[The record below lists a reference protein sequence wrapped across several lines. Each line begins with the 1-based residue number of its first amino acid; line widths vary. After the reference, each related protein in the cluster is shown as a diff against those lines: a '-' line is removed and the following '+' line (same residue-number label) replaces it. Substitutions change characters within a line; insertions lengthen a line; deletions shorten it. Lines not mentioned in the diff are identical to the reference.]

1 MKRVGLVSFI
11 HESNTFNP
19 VFTTR
24 EMFDDSVV
32 FGEEVVDRWGEA
44 HHEVGGMIEE
54 AACLGVELVPLV
66 AAWVMPA
73 GPLLEEAYEGI
84 LGEILTRV
92 SGLSLDGLLLSL
104 HGAMVSSHIRD
115 ADGNTAEK
123 IRRLVGSSLPVVL
136 TLDLHA
142 NVSER
147 LIENVTATT
156 IYRSYPHL
164 DQRERGR
171 EAARIMNQ
179 ILEGEASP
187 IQSLVKP
194 PLAITIL
201 AQETTKEPMAG
212 LYRALVET
220 IQQPGIIS
228 ASIAPGFAYADV
240 EEMGTSFL
248 VVSDGD
254 QQQAREAAVKL
265 ANQAWRQ
272 RDRLNLT
279 GTPVDEAVEQVAQAE
294 LTPIT
299 LLDAGDNVGGGSPG
313 DGTVIFE
320 ALAEAGVEDGLVV
333 LFDPAAV
340 QACAAAGVGE
350 SVALEVGGKSD
361 QLHGDPVAIEGRV
374 RCLHDGMFVE
384 EEPRHGGSRINQQGL
399 TAVVETRERHT
410 VVLTSLRMAPFSLEQ
425 ILSLGVKPQQKRVL
439 IAKGAI
445 APRAA
450 YEPVSASML
459 EVDSPGITAANPSR
473 FTYRHRVQ
481 PMFPF
486 EPDTDW
492 DSSLA

>member
-1 MKRVGLVSFI
+1 MRVGLVSFI

-32 FGEEVVDRWGEA
+32 FGDEVIHRWGEA

-54 AACLGVELVPLV
+54 VARVGVELVPLV

-73 GPLLEEAYEGI
+73 GPLLERAYEEV
-84 LGEILTRV
+84 LEEILTRV
-92 SGLSLDGLLLSL
+92 SSESLDGLLLSL

-115 ADGNTAEK
+115 ADGNTAER
-123 IRRLVGSSLPVVL
+123 IRSLVGSSLPVVL

-142 NVSER
+142 NVSPR
-147 LIENVTATT
+147 MVENVTATT
-156 IYRSYPHL
+156 IYRTYPHL

-171 EAARIMNQ
+171 EAARILNQ
-179 ILEGEASP
+179 ILDGETHP
-187 IQSLVKP
+187 VQSLVKP

-201 AQETTKEPMAG
+201 AQETTKEPIGG
-212 LYRALVET
+212 LYRALEET
-220 IQQPGIIS
+220 IQEPGVIS

-248 VVSDGD
+248 VVSDGN

-265 ANQAWRQ
+265 ADQAWRQ

-279 GTPVDEAVEQVAQAE
+279 GTPVEEAVEQVAQSE

-299 LLDAGDNVGGGSPG
+299 LLDTGDNVGGGSPG
-313 DGTVIFE
+313 DGTVIFQ

-333 LFDPAAV
+333 LFDPVAV

-361 QLHGDPVAIEGRV
+361 RLHGDPVPIEGRV

-384 EEPRHGGSRINQQGL
+384 EQPRHGGSRINQQGL
-399 TAVVETRERHT
+399 TAVVETSKRHT

-425 ILSLGVKPQQKRVL
+425 ILSLGVKPRHKRVL

-450 YEPVSASML
+450 YEPVSANML

-473 FTYRHRVQ
+473 FTYHHRSQ

-486 EPDTDW
+486 EPETHW
-492 DSSLA
+492 DPSE

>member
-1 MKRVGLVSFI
+1 MKVGLVSFI

-32 FGEEVVDRWGEA
+32 FGDTVIQRWGEA

-54 AACLGVELVPLV
+54 ATRGGVELVPLV

-73 GPLLEEAYEGI
+73 GPLLEEAYE
-84 LGEILTRV
+84 EILEEILRRV
-92 SGLSLDGLLLSL
+92 SGESLDGLLLSL

-115 ADGNTAEK
+115 ADGNTAER
-123 IRRLVGSSLPVVL
+123 IREVVGLSLPVVL

-142 NVSER
+142 NVSAR
-147 LIENVTATT
+147 MIDNVTATT

-171 EAARIMNQ
+171 EAARILNQ
-179 ILEGEASP
+179 ILEGETSP
-187 IQSLVKP
+187 VQALVKP

-212 LYRALVET
+212 LYRALEET
-220 IQQPGIIS
+220 IQQPGVIS

-254 QQQAREAAVKL
+254 PQQAREAAVKL
-265 ANQAWRQ
+265 ADQAWRQ

-279 GTPVDEAVEQVAQAE
+279 GTPVEEAVEQVAQSE
-294 LTPIT
+294 RTPIT

-313 DGTVIFE
+313 DGTVIFQ
-320 ALAEAGVEDGLVV
+320 ALAEAGVENGLVV
-333 LFDPAAV
+333 LFDPEAV
-340 QACAAAGVGE
+340 EGCAAAGVGE
-350 SVALEVGGKSD
+350 HVALEVGGKSD
-361 QLHGDPVAIEGRV
+361 RLHGDPVPIEGRV
-374 RCLHDGMFVE
+374 RCLQDGMFIE

-399 TAVVETRERHT
+399 TAVVETKEHHT

-425 ILSLGVKPQQKRVL
+425 ILSLGVKPRQKRVL

-450 YEPVSASML
+450 YEPVSATML

-473 FTYRHRVQ
+473 FSYRHRTQ

-486 EPDTDW
+486 EPETHW
-492 DSSLA
+492 DS

>member
-19 VFTTR
+19 VLTTR
-24 EMFDDSVV
+24 EMFDDDVV
-32 FGEEVVDRWGEA
+32 FGDEVTHRWGET

-54 AACLGVELVPLV
+54 AGRVGMDLVPLV

-73 GPLLEEAYEGI
+73 GPLLEQAYEGI
-84 LGEILTRV
+84 LEEILNRV
-92 SGLSLDGLLLSL
+92 SGESIDGLLLSL

-115 ADGNTAEK
+115 ADGSTAEK
-123 IRRLVGSSLPVVL
+123 IRQLVGPSLPVVL

-142 NVSER
+142 NVSTR
-147 LIENVTATT
+147 MVENVTATT
-156 IYRSYPHL
+156 IYRTYPHL

-179 ILEGEASP
+179 ILEGETRP
-187 IQSLVKP
+187 VQSLVKP

-212 LYRALVET
+212 LYRALEET
-220 IQQPGIIS
+220 IQQPGVIS

-240 EEMGTSFL
+240 EEMGSSFL

-254 QQQAREAAVKL
+254 WERAREGAAKL
-265 ANQAWRQ
+265 ADQAWRQ
-272 RDRLNLT
+272 RERLNLT
-279 GTPVDEAVEQVAQAE
+279 GTPVGEAVEQVSQSE

-313 DGTVIFE
+313 DGTVIFQ
-320 ALAEAGVEDGLVV
+320 ALSDAGVEDGLVV

-340 QACAAAGVGE
+340 LACAATGVGG

-361 QLHGDPVAIEGRV
+361 RLHGEPVPIEGRV
-374 RCLHDGMFVE
+374 RCLHDGMFIE

-425 ILSLGVKPQQKRVL
+425 ILSLGVKPGRKRVL

-450 YEPVSASML
+450 YEPVSAGML

-473 FTYRHRVQ
+473 FTYRHRIK

-486 EPDTDW
+486 EPDTHW
-492 DSSLA
+492 DPSLG